1 MVKITGSIMQAYTIC
16 QRQAWLLSH
25 QITSDQQHML
35 LELGRLI
42 DEESYYSEKRELRL
56 GRLKVDIFYRKD
68 SQLLIGEIKKSSKS
82 IESAK
87 MQIGFYLLML
97 ENKGVQA
104 TGELLFPRERKK
116 VKIELDSRL
125 KREIVRVIKEAT
137 NIISLENPP
146 RPRRIKY
153 CKNCAYFEFCW
164 S

>member
-1 MVKITGSIMQAYTIC
+1 
-16 QRQAWLLSH
+16 
-25 QITSDQQHML
+25 
-35 LELGRLI
+35 
-42 DEESYYSEKRELRL
+42 
-56 GRLKVDIFYRKD
+56 
-68 SQLLIGEIKKSSKS
+68 
-82 IESAK
+82 
-87 MQIGFYLLML
+87 
-97 ENKGVQA
+97 KGVQA